1 MPRKRSSGAGLPP
14 AALASA
20 DLPPV
25 SSSGTGVASAALSG
39 TDRAEADKTSAAP
52 KPARIKRAGRDFYL
66 PRRNT
71 AAERERDQE
80 LLSEIPFGL
89 PAEAVAER
97 VEQIKTRRADE
108 MSAKD
113 GSEPGTTFR
122 ASAATAAA
130 SAESVEPISPATA
143 AASADSVKQMK
154 RRRTKEMLP
163 ARARIKRAGRD
174 WYLPC
179 RDSDADRERDQTLLS
194 EIPVGLSAGEVAERL
209 GQILRRRTEEM
220 SASDGAGERTRARIW
235 RAGRDFYLPVRTSA
249 AERQL
254 DQQLLDSVPRG
265 LARDAVE
272 ERVQQIRVR
281 RDKEIATGVPEDPG
295 NAEPKAK
302 RKRLRLRPQI
312 CKETIQKSLLK
323 GQHSRMVRE
332 SLAHEA
338 MKCFRITGSHTEYT
352 LLSAGNVNVCP
363 GFRNFGNTCWLNA
376 CLQCFMHTPALRAH
390 FLREESGMC
399 ALDVSLKRV
408 CTCYWA
414 LAGTPRHSV
423 IAPVDVL
430 TALILQRPQFGG
442 ALQQDV
448 GEDTSNRNYGSLPL
462 QIDVYLYESLRT

>member
-1 MPRKRSSGAGLPP
+1 MPRKSSSGAGLPP
-14 AALASA
+14 AVLASA

-39 TDRAEADKTSAAP
+39 TDRAGTKRGVKCIGAEADKTSRAP

-66 PRRNT
+66 PRRNS

-113 GSEPGTTFR
+113 GAEPGANFR

-130 SAESVEPISPATA
+130 SAESVEPI
-143 AASADSVKQMK
+143 K

-163 ARARIKRAGRD
+163 ARARIWRAGRD
-174 WYLPC
+174 FYLPC

-220 SASDGAGERTRARIW
+220 SASDGAGERTRARIK
-235 RAGRDFYLPVRTSA
+235 RAGQDFYLPVRTSA

-281 RDKEIATGVPEDPG
+281 RDREIATGVPEDPG
-295 NAEPKAK
+295 IAEPRAK

-312 CKETIQKSLLK
+312 CNETIQK
-323 GQHSRMVRE
+323 
-332 SLAHEA
+332 
-338 MKCFRITGSHTEYT
+338 C
-352 LLSAGNVNVCP
+352 
-363 GFRNFGNTCWLNA
+363 
-376 CLQCFMHTPALRAH
+376 
-390 FLREESGMC
+390 
-399 ALDVSLKRV
+399 
-408 CTCYWA
+408 
-414 LAGTPRHSV
+414 
-423 IAPVDVL
+423 
-430 TALILQRPQFGG
+430 
-442 ALQQDV
+442 
-448 GEDTSNRNYGSLPL
+448 
-462 QIDVYLYESLRT
+462 

>member
-1 MPRKRSSGAGLPP
+1 
-14 AALASA
+14 
-20 DLPPV
+20 
-25 SSSGTGVASAALSG
+25 
-39 TDRAEADKTSAAP
+39 
-52 KPARIKRAGRDFYL
+52 
-66 PRRNT
+66 
-71 AAERERDQE
+71 
-80 LLSEIPFGL
+80 
-89 PAEAVAER
+89 
-97 VEQIKTRRADE
+97 

-113 GSEPGTTFR
+113 GSERGANFR

-143 AASADSVKQMK
+143 AASADSVEPIK
-154 RRRTKEMLP
+154 RRKKKEMLP
-163 ARARIKRAGRD
+163 ARARIKRAGRN

-220 SASDGAGERTRARIW
+220 SAGDGAGARTRARIW
-235 RAGRDFYLPVRTSA
+235 RAGRDFYLPMRTSA

-254 DQQLLDSVPRG
+254 DQELLDSVPRG

-312 CKETIQKSLLK
+312 CNETIQKSLLK

-448 GEDTSNRNYGSLPL
+448 GEDISNRNRGSLPL